1 MKGQITI
8 YEWLGYPKYFDRCS
22 RPMQEYIREGF
33 RNFYEEKPDH
43 ECLCTVI
50 DHAGHRWKSRFYQNQ
65 FGTWVWDV
73 TKSRGYDICWW
84 KERSENE

>member
-8 YEWLGYPKYFDRCS
+8 YEWLGYPKYYDRCS
-22 RPMQEYIREGF
+22 RQMQEYIHEGY
-33 RNFYEEKPDH
+33 RNAYEDPPNH

-65 FGTWVWDV
+65 FGIWVWDA